1 MRRVLCIFILLLTF
15 LLISNPVF
23 AQSNYVLPYPSTMP
37 GSGFYKLHLLWDKL
51 MQYWYFGDFG
61 QFKYNLKQADKYLVE
76 AKTLF
81 EYKQYLLG
89 VKALNKSDSYF
100 NETNKYL
107 IKARLNGK
115 DTSVND
121 QLLKS
126 AKEKHKEV
134 LQSLTNI
141 VPDQFIWQP
150 EKDNPTHL
158 NLKEIINNSIKMK
171 EE

>member
-1 MRRVLCIFILLLTF
+1 MRTF
-15 LLISNPVF
+15 LLLISLISYLSFLTPNVF
-23 AQSNYVLPYPSTMP
+23 AQSNYVLPYPSSMP
-37 GSGFYKLHLLWDKL
+37 GSSTYRVHLLWDKM

-81 EYKQYLLG
+81 EYKQYLLA
-89 VKALNKSDSYF
+89 VKALNKSDYYF
-100 NETNKYL
+100 KETNKYL
-107 IKARLNGK
+107 IKARLDGK

-134 LQSLTNI
+134 LQDLTNI
-141 VPDQFIWQP
+141 VPDQFLWQP
-150 EKDNPTHL
+150 EKDNSTKL
-158 NLKEIINNSIKMK
+158 NLKEIMNNSIKTK
-171 EE
+171 EI